1 MSSCTIIHTTE
12 KTKKKHPVFKVHLKN
27 SDKKKGH
34 DKHKHDKK
42 KHDEEKGHD
51 KHWSKFKC
59 KFKFKKSSHSK
70 ILEDKLKKVCQK
82 QVH

>member
-12 KTKKKHPVFKVHLKN
+12 KTKKKHPVFRVHPKN

-42 KHDEEKGHD
+42 KHTTSTGRNSNASSSLKNPVTL
-51 KHWSKFKC
+51 KF
-59 KFKFKKSSHSK
+59 
-70 ILEDKLKKVCQK
+70 
-82 QVH
+82 